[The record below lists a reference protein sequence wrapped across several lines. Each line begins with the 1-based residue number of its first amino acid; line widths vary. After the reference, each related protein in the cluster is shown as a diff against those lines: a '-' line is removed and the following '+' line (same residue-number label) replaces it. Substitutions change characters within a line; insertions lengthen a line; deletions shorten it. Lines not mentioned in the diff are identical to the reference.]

1 MGSPR
6 GAHCGPR
13 SPPRG
18 TICSLSMHHL
28 LVWAVAGATGGGG
41 LRSVCFS
48 SPPRRRRRRRGG
60 ELGAPLLPAA
70 LGQVCPA
77 EGPGDHR
84 GERGRSPLPLE
95 LCKGTRAAST
105 RGGGGNLEVGQRAD
119 SPRGRELRLSRLPG
133 AAWARSGG
141 GKWGTVGAA
150 LRLFQGAGPL
160 SPSLPAQRSS
170 EPCNLWA
177 ATMGS
182 VSRVELPGLRPT
194 IQVTSS
200 FPGLSEPP

>member
-48 SPPRRRRRRRGG
+48 SPPPRRRRRRRGR
-60 ELGAPLLPAA
+60 ELGAPLLPALLLPA
-70 LGQVCPA
+70 AQGQVSPA

-84 GERGRSPLPLE
+84 GGRERSPLPLE

-105 RGGGGNLEVGQRAD
+105 RRGGGNLEVGQRAD
-119 SPRGRELRLSRLPG
+119 SPRGRELRPSRLPG

-141 GKWGTVGAA
+141 RKWGAVSAA
-150 LRLFQGAGPL
+150 LRLFLGAGPL
-160 SPSLPAQRSS
+160 SPSLWAQRSS
-170 EPCNLWA
+170 ESPAISGQPQWDQCH
-177 ATMGS
+177 G
-182 VSRVELPGLRPT
+182 
-194 IQVTSS
+194 
-200 FPGLSEPP
+200 

>member
-48 SPPRRRRRRRGG
+48 SPPLRRRRRGG
-60 ELGAPLLPAA
+60 ARAGRSSASRSPGTGLK
-70 LGQVCPA
+70 A
-77 EGPGDHR
+77 EAPGDHR
-84 GERGRSPLPLE
+84 GERGRSPLPLG
-95 LCKGTRAAST
+95 LCKGTRATST

-141 GKWGTVGAA
+141 GKWGAVGAA

-160 SPSLPAQRSS
+160 NPSLQAQRSS
-170 EPCNLWA
+170 ESPAISGQPQWGQCH
-177 ATMGS
+177 G
-182 VSRVELPGLRPT
+182 
-194 IQVTSS
+194 
-200 FPGLSEPP
+200 